1 MYIILF
7 INVINGH
14 CPSNSQ
20 LKLNLQVYMTYYNV
34 VEIHR
39 LFGRPIAEVATLKKI
54 FFFINWHRIRKGPKV
69 AKLKYDFDPV
79 IVTYSLSKRGITY
92 T

>member
-7 INVINGH
+7 INVTNGH

-34 VEIHR
+34 VEIRR
-39 LFGRPIAEVATLKKI
+39 LFSRPLAEVATLKQM
-54 FFFINWHRIRKGPKV
+54 FFYVNWHKIRKGPKV
-69 AKLKYDFDPV
+69 AKLKYDVDSV
-79 IVTYSLSKRGITY
+79 IVTYSLSKRGIIY